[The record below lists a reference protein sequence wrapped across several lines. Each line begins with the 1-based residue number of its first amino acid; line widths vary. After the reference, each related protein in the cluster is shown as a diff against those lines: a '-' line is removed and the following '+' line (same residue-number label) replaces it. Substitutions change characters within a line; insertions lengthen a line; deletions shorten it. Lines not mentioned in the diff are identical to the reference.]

1 MLDLNKEYNTDYK
14 KELEG
19 VWEPVGGD
27 AELLIAAWGN
37 PAFDKKFSNQPRQV
51 RSRINRG
58 KLSDAEDRE
67 IMIQIVV
74 DTILLD
80 WKNLTELGKT
90 IKHTRENAVKM
101 LTKYPKFYRDV
112 VTLSTDESR
121 YQSDDEEE
129 NEKNS

>member
-1 MLDLNKEYNTDYK
+1 MLDLSKEYNTDEK

-27 AELLIAAWGN
+27 AELLIAAWNN
-37 PAFDKKFSNQPRQV
+37 PAFDKLFSNQPRQV
-51 RSRINRG
+51 RRRIDRG
-58 KLSDAEDRE
+58 KMSDEEDRK

-80 WKNLTELGKT
+80 WKNLTDGGKT
-90 IKHTRENAVKM
+90 VKYTRDNAVSM
-101 LTKYPKFYRDV
+101 MTKYPKFYREIV
-112 VTLSTDESR
+112 VLANDESR
-121 YQSDDEEE
+121 YQHDDEEE